1 MNTRLQVEHPIT
13 EYITGLDLVELM
25 IQAAAGVPFTL
36 KQEDIKLQGWA
47 TECRVYAEDP
57 SRNYAP
63 SVVTL
68 DKYVEPS
75 DANGNIRVDSGIL
88 QGSEIS
94 VYYDPMISKLVT
106 YGQTREESIK
116 RMVDA
121 LDTYIIHGVRH
132 NIPLLRSVLV
142 QDRYRSG
149 NITTKYLQEEYPE
162 GFKGI
167 QLTNEQ
173 QSHLI
178 ACSALVEFLSERRE
192 YLVTPSA
199 LRKFTESKYF
209 IECNGNT
216 YSVTVD
222 IEDGLY
228 IVEIEGK
235 RRFVVKTKWEV
246 GSIIFR
252 ATLNDKYLITMQVI
266 ERKPFNLVIQFMGT
280 EFNMNIKTTLENAL
294 HKFMPYYPPPD
305 HSKLLIA
312 PMPGSIV
319 SVAVKAGDQVKA
331 GQELVVM
338 EAMKMQN
345 VLKARDN
352 FKIKKVNVKPGDV
365 VNNEQVMI
373 EFE

>member
-1 MNTRLQVEHPIT
+1 
-13 EYITGLDLVELM
+13 
-25 IQAAAGVPFTL
+25 
-36 KQEDIKLQGWA
+36 
-47 TECRVYAEDP
+47 
-57 SRNYAP
+57 
-63 SVVTL
+63 
-68 DKYVEPS
+68 
-75 DANGNIRVDSGIL
+75 
-88 QGSEIS
+88 
-94 VYYDPMISKLVT
+94 
-106 YGQTREESIK
+106 
-116 RMVDA
+116 
-121 LDTYIIHGVRH
+121 
-132 NIPLLRSVLV
+132 LV

-199 LRKFTESKYF
+199 LRKFTES
-209 IECNGNT
+209 
-216 YSVTVD
+216 
-222 IEDGLY
+222 
-228 IVEIEGK
+228 
-235 RRFVVKTKWEV
+235 
-246 GSIIFR
+246 
-252 ATLNDKYLITMQVI
+252 KYLITMQVI